1 MEYTGLIFPYKIN
14 RPLSDLYRANQMH
27 QKKKLDVIK
36 NCHELTV
43 IEINSSYIEVVDKFF
58 YWKGLMT
65 TACLPMLVSIVSG
78 LIYFSYISIYLR
90 YERLSSWLSLL
101 FFLFGFSPLIW
112 LFTKS
117 IRKEIN
123 YTHYPIRLNRKTRKV
138 HVFRQDGTVLT
149 TPWDKLF
156 ITQVPVTD
164 RFYEFQCHVLAPD
177 GVTILETFGLPALGH
192 GGAGREEYKGYWEFI
207 RRYMEEGPE
216 CIYDE
221 ITACLPIKQ
230 QRETFKFAHYC
241 FIYAIGSLYPFI
253 IFYLILLPFILM
265 YFVCFYP
272 GRWLAMRYSKIPQWP
287 ADIEAQCPVE
297 ENDPYFKDSS
307 MNPF

>member
-1 MEYTGLIFPYKIN
+1 MEYTGLIFSYKIN
-14 RPLSDLYRANQMH
+14 RPLSDLDRANQMY
-27 QKKKLDVIK
+27 QKKKLDVI

-58 YWKGLMT
+58 YWKGFMA
-65 TACLPMLVSIVSG
+65 TACTIMLTMMG
-78 LIYFSYISIYLR
+78 CAL
-90 YERLSSWLSLL
+90 LSLAYITVFINKDWKSWVFLL
-101 FFLFGFSPLIW
+101 FACLGYSPLIW

-123 YTHYPIRLNRKTRKV
+123 YTHFPIRLNRKTRKV

-177 GVTILETFGLPALGH
+177 GVTILETFALPVLGR
-192 GGAGREEYKGYWEFI
+192 GEEGREHDKGYWEFI

-216 CIYDE
+216 CVYDE

-230 QRETFKFAHYC
+230 QRETFKFAHYR

-253 IFYLILLPFILM
+253 LFYLILLPFMLM
-265 YFVCFYP
+265 YFVFFYP
-272 GRWLAMRYSKIPQWP
+272 GRWLAMRYSKIPQWST
-287 ADIEAQCPVE
+287 AIEAQCPVE
-297 ENDPYFKDSS
+297 ANDPYFKDASH
-307 MNPF
+307 NPF